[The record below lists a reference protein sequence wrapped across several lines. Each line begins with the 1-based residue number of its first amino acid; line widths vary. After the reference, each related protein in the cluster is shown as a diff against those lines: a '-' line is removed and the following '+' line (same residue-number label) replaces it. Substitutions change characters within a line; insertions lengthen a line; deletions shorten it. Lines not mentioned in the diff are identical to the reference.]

1 MAYKRRASVSQL
13 QTYMKCPRKWYYQK
27 IEKIREPQ
35 SEALIKGSFLHA
47 VIEDFSAITPSS
59 HSFNKNNYEVRLPEI
74 AAEIFES
81 VYEEPRLNNFG
92 KMDDAFKFQ
101 FEELYVDDTDAI
113 DMAKEDAFAML
124 RTYVDKFLTILTVT
138 FNNNNNF
145 SQAYKACVPKFREMK
160 INLDN
165 FTGFIDQVFEIGD
178 AIALVDL
185 KTSKLKSGRVP
196 DSDFFMPLGMT
207 CIEKDYLFQ
216 LEAYLWAYYKMTG
229 VKASFLML
237 NYIKY
242 GNEICVIADNYD
254 IDELSER
261 MDTLVEEFL
270 EKTESKNIE
279 DYPMNIHG
287 EIQPLSGYNLENL
300 FCTCQGAKF
309 AGRGY
314 CFYENLCN
322 AQLGFSKEELE
333 VLEAPAPDFVEIQF
347 EGSDDI
353 YELAGWLAKKKSILT
368 DTLTVKVERE
378 TEKAYL
384 INLRGEDIWLPK
396 SQLKLRE

>member
-1 MAYKRRASVSQL
+1 
-13 QTYMKCPRKWYYQK
+13 
-27 IEKIREPQ
+27 
-35 SEALIKGSFLHA
+35 
-47 VIEDFSAITPSS
+47 
-59 HSFNKNNYEVRLPEI
+59 
-74 AAEIFES
+74 
-81 VYEEPRLNNFG
+81 
-92 KMDDAFKFQ
+92 
-101 FEELYVDDTDAI
+101 
-113 DMAKEDAFAML
+113 
-124 RTYVDKFLTILTVT
+124 
-138 FNNNNNF
+138 
-145 SQAYKACVPKFREMK
+145 
-160 INLDN
+160 
-165 FTGFIDQVFEIGD
+165 
-178 AIALVDL
+178 
-185 KTSKLKSGRVP
+185 
-196 DSDFFMPLGMT
+196 MPLGMT

-384 INLRGEDIWLPK
+384 INLRGEDVWLPK